1 MSKPRRAKRS
11 RQRQWDRG
19 DRGPMEK
26 ILVSLPENIA
36 SLIDNDL
43 KSKLGDGRS
52 DIIRATVMNWLGEKG
67 YLSRSGKDGKK

>member
-1 MSKPRRAKRS
+1 
-11 RQRQWDRG
+11 
-19 DRGPMEK
+19 MEK